1 MCVTLALILG
11 LSLFQSP
18 SSQAAAAPQSKG
30 AEIVKPDATKPADV
44 GLELFQVRRVYVESF
59 GTTEAAQQLQAM
71 VIASITESKRLK
83 VTEDKT
89 KADAILKGFASEK
102 SSQEVHAYGSGTAVG
117 TAGGGHSASISG
129 SNGNISGSASGGFH
143 AANSAIEDSSVNT
156 ETIDSAKASVRLV
169 NADGDV
175 IWTSTQESKGAK
187 YKGASA
193 DVADKIVKQLL
204 RDIEKAERIK
214 TAEPTPAK
222 QP

>member
-1 MCVTLALILG
+1 MICTLIAAML
-11 LSLFQSP
+11 LFQSAP
-18 SSQAAAAPQSKG
+18 ATTTTAPKSEAPPAAAAEVQQVDKSKTLQK
-30 AEIVKPDATKPADV
+30 I
-44 GLELFQVRRVYVESF
+44 RRIYVDTF

-71 VIASITESKRLK
+71 LVASVTESKRLT

-102 SSQEVHAYGSGTAVG
+102 TSQETHAYGSATAVSS
-117 TAGGGHSASISG
+117 AGGGHSGSISG
-129 SNGNISGSASGGFH
+129 SNGHVSGSSSGGFH
-143 AANSAIEDSSVNT
+143 AMGAAIDDSSVNT

-169 NADGDV
+169 NNDGDV

-204 RDIEKAERIK
+204 RDIEKSEKVAVAAE
-214 TAEPTPAK
+214 TPK
-222 QP
+222 